1 MKLTTEKLE
10 AKVLEEHQHFSKTIS
25 NYNREL
31 ASTNDSCSTEIFL
44 IKDVGNAN
52 ELNSQDEVKRRPED
66 SILSLF
72 LKSHKLSTAYTSKL
86 STNEND
92 YPLMTIDSSD
102 TPPICSLN
110 SIQEI
115 HRKKEEFKRIINEE
129 ESKAS
134 KKIAAKLKLAIEKIP
149 SSESPAHTT
158 SSSLDN
164 NGCSGVSEEV
174 KVGDVVEVLNPNKI
188 IDSTVQARVLKVAE
202 DDESNFK
209 LELNLNEIVGGSK
222 KYYVHYI
229 NYEKRMDNWIT
240 EKDIVRKLVEGTV
253 YFLF

>member
-10 AKVLEEHQHFSKTIS
+10 AKLLEENQHSNKTIS
-25 NYNREL
+25 NLNREL
-31 ASTNDSCSTEIFL
+31 ASTNDSSSTETFL
-44 IKDVGNAN
+44 IKGVENAN
-52 ELNSQDEVKRRPED
+52 ELNNQDEVKRKPED

-72 LKSHKLSTAYTSKL
+72 LKSHKISTAYTSNF
-86 STNEND
+86 STNGND
-92 YPLMTIDSSD
+92 YPSTTIDTSD
-102 TPPICSLN
+102 ILPICSLN

-115 HRKKEEFKRIINEE
+115 HRKKEEFKRIVNEE
-129 ESKAS
+129 KSKAS
-134 KKIAAKLKLAIEKIP
+134 KKVLDKLKLVIEKIP
-149 SSESPAHTT
+149 SEESPAHTT
-158 SSSLDN
+158 SSSLN
-164 NGCSGVSEEV
+164 SNGCSGVSEEV

-253 YFLF
+253 NF